1 MSPSAPLFHHHN
13 LMGFCDSSFR
23 VLVKLSVPSDIIQH
37 HFDSAQY
44 QRTKVHVVDA
54 GPFATYLICCLAKS
68 DLPAAAIWCVCFFE
82 SECLSLSLSLSL
94 AGLAT
99 CATKCRLDLIIPS
112 YERHVHIHQY
122 ASLFCMFLEIIE
134 GISAGILPKV
144 IKHSTIQPEV
154 HEAPCTSGY

>member
-1 MSPSAPLFHHHN
+1 M
-13 LMGFCDSSFR
+13 
-23 VLVKLSVPSDIIQH
+23 KLSVPSDIIQH

-44 QRTKVHVVDA
+44 QRTKVHVVAA

-68 DLPAAAIWCVCFFE
+68 DLPAAAIWCGAYAF
-82 SECLSLSLSLSL
+82 LNLNASLSL

-99 CATKCRLDLIIPS
+99 CATKCRLDLIIKPMKDMFI
-112 YERHVHIHQY
+112 RQC
-122 ASLFCMFLEIIE
+122 ASLFCKYLRLLENFCR
-134 GISAGILPKV
+134 ILPEV